1 MWCSEG
7 EDAMIDGGAR
17 VREAEEAEED
27 DVGDLGAPALD
38 RSGNGVVEASWCM

>member
-17 VREAEEAEED
+17 VHEAEED
-27 DVGDLGAPALD
+27 DEDDVEELGVP
-38 RSGNGVVEASWCM
+38 RR